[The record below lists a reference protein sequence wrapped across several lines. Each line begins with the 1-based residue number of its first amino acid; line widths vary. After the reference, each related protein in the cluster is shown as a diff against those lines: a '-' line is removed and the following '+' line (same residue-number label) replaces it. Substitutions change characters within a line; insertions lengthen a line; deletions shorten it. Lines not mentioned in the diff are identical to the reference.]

1 MNDEILELRLEI
13 NNLRAALKEI
23 VWIYRTIY
31 ERIDSLTKWLNEN
44 GPDCSRVQ
52 AHLDQGSTER
62 LYWHYGY
69 LIALRDVIECLKGQ
83 AKTLEKLRKKAKKS
97 ITKRF
102 AQVVLEDDVYF
113 EVQEKKHKLKLVK

>member
-1 MNDEILELRLEI
+1 MSDQAQLESL
-13 NNLRAALKEI
+13 N
-23 VWIYRTIY
+23 TIY
-31 ERIDSLTKWLNEN
+31 ERIDSLTEWLNKN

-83 AKTLEKLRKKAKKS
+83 AKTLN
-97 ITKRF
+97 
-102 AQVVLEDDVYF
+102 
-113 EVQEKKHKLKLVK
+113 